1 VRPYKPSQW
10 GFIGLSFCNQFMGG
24 FMFPRFDYLFN
35 IALIACIAFMG
46 FYLAFNLFNLI
57 GV

>member
-1 VRPYKPSQW
+1 
-10 GFIGLSFCNQFMGG
+10 
-24 FMFPRFDYLFN
+24 MFPRLDYLFN

-46 FYLAFNLFNLI
+46 FYLAYQLFNLI

>member
-1 VRPYKPSQW
+1 
-10 GFIGLSFCNQFMGG
+10 
-24 FMFPRFDYLFN
+24 MFPHFDYLFN

-46 FYLAFNLFNLI
+46 FYLAFQLFNLL

>member
-1 VRPYKPSQW
+1 
-10 GFIGLSFCNQFMGG
+10 
-24 FMFPRFDYLFN
+24 MFPRLDYLFN

-46 FYLAFNLFNLI
+46 FYLTYQLFNIL